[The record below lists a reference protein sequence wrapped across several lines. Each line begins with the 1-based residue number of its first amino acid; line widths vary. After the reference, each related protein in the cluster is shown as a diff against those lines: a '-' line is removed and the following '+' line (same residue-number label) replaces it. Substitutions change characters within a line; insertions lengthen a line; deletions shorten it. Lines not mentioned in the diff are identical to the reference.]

1 MTCLADCERM
11 WVPQDRMTQ
20 LLDDS
25 GIERLRSSG
34 DEELAAVFEEHA
46 DRLDRIID
54 LRIDPRL
61 AGRVDPVDVV
71 QETFLEAHKK
81 LPRYLDNASVPV
93 FVWLRG
99 VALDTLIHVHR
110 RHLAQMRDAGL
121 EVSIYGHGGD
131 AVGVSSQS
139 LAGWLVGDL
148 TSPSQAVIREE
159 AVAKVAEALEGMDE
173 IDREVLVLRHFEQL
187 SNDEVAAIV
196 GVKKAAT
203 SRRYTRALLRFKES
217 VEGLPGFEF

>member
-1 MTCLADCERM
+1 MTLI
-11 WVPQDRMTQ
+11 
-20 LLDDS
+20 LDDS
-25 GIERLRSSG
+25 GIERLRASG
-34 DEELAAVFEEHA
+34 DEELGVLFEEYA

-54 LRIDPRL
+54 LRLDARL
-61 AGRVDPVDVV
+61 TGRVDPADVV
-71 QETFLEAHKK
+71 QETFLEAQKK
-81 LPRYLDNASVPV
+81 LPRYLDNATVPV

-121 EVSIYGHGGD
+121 DVSIHGH
-131 AVGVSSQS
+131 AENAGVSSQS

-148 TSPSQAVIREE
+148 TSPSQAVQREE
-159 AVAKVAEALEGMDE
+159 TVAKVAEALEGLDE

-196 GVKKAAT
+196 GVKKAAA
-203 SRRYTRALLRFKES
+203 SRRYTRALVRFKEA
-217 VEGLPGFEF
+217 VAGLPGFDW

>member
-1 MTCLADCERM
+1 MAPEHSER
-11 WVPQDRMTQ
+11 QQSSMTQ

-25 GIERLRSSG
+25 EIERLRASG
-34 DEELAAVFEEHA
+34 DEELGVVFEEHA

-54 LRIDPRL
+54 LRLDPRL
-61 AGRVDPVDVV
+61 AGRVDPADVV

-81 LPRYLDNASVPV
+81 LPRYLENATVPV

-121 EVSIYGHGGD
+121 EVSIHGHGD
-131 AVGVSSQS
+131 TVGVSSQS

-159 AVAKVAEALEGMDE
+159 VVAKVAEALESMDE

-203 SRRYTRALLRFKES
+203 SRRYTRALIRFKET
-217 VEGLPGFEF
+217 VEGLPGFDW